1 MQDGVAVQLYS
12 LRSLGGLDRQLEAAA
27 DAGYHYVELVGG
39 QVEDRAAT
47 LVALK
52 NAGLSACSAHV
63 GLDTLRERPEQI
75 MSACREL
82 GFSELYVPS
91 VPREERDNPAPY
103 WTAIGQELGQM
114 AERFASEGIHLGYHN
129 HDWELRA
136 SDGGRNELD
145 LLFAAAGGS
154 PLAWEVDVAW
164 LERGGADPLELIR
177 RYAGRINAA
186 HVKDLAPAGKNLE
199 EDGWADVGA
208 GTVDWRAL
216 WPACR
221 EAGARWMVIEHDKPA
236 DPGASIARSLRFIR
250 TLEALA

>member
-1 MQDGVAVQLYS
+1 MQDSVAVQLYS
-12 LRSLGGLDRQLEAAA
+12 LRSLGGLERQLEAAA
-27 DAGYHYVELVGG
+27 EAGYHYVELVGG
-39 QVEDRAAT
+39 HVEDRVAT
-47 LVALK
+47 RVALK
-52 NAGLSACSAHV
+52 DAGLSACSAHV
-63 GLDTLRERPEQI
+63 PLNALRERPDHI
-75 MSACREL
+75 ISACREL

-103 WTAIGQELGQM
+103 WTAVGQELGQM
-114 AERFASEGIHLGYHN
+114 AERFAAEGINLGYHN

-136 SDGGRNELD
+136 SDGVRNGLD

-164 LERGGADPLELIR
+164 LARGGADPLELIR
-177 RYAGRINAA
+177 RYARRVNAA
-186 HVKDLAPAGKNLE
+186 HVKDLAPEGKNLE

-208 GTVDWRAL
+208 GTLDWRTL

-221 EAGARWMVIEHDKPA
+221 EAGARWMVVEHDNPA

-250 TLEALA
+250 TLEASA